1 MGRLSHSHDY
11 TCTLVF
17 VISFL
22 AAIMSTFPEN
32 HALSPPSSHIHQPN
46 VKTNL
51 EQMFLLIEGILP
63 FEACLYY
70 QVLPLSIEGSS
81 LNLGMVNPDD
91 TKAADYVRRQVS
103 YINCSIVSRPI
114 SSDWHREILSKFLSH
129 SAKNRQASQPS
140 QSKANS
146 TSSPFQDQ
154 PTLVV
159 GAPTEI
165 IEHPHGVIAEQT
177 TAPQQPAS
185 SPPVRAGKEDKKNS
199 ADMPPAPLSIELE
212 ESVTDLEESPSEKS
226 LPAAEPPL
234 SEHESLVLELPEPAN
249 KPSVPAAE
257 EPLPPTD
264 EPSSATAV
272 KEPTAEPGPEVTFD
286 PNRLNP
292 KELTQILLKRL
303 ITQEGIGRLYL
314 ERQSTTCRILWS
326 KDGVVQSV
334 VNDISPQLFQGVIN
348 ELKRM
353 MSLSLIPVRKPKQ
366 IEIERIHNQKRILL
380 RFRVM
385 PGDHGEEATLQ
396 ILRGAALKFYQQ
408 QQLDNLGRDALG
420 IAQDLQQRID
430 DLRAQAQRN
439 LEVQDDTKQKTLP
452 AIMTMLKQMEQQLH
466 DILEASD

>member
-1 MGRLSHSHDY
+1 
-11 TCTLVF
+11 
-17 VISFL
+17 
-22 AAIMSTFPEN
+22 MSTFSKNNAVTTPST
-32 HALSPPSSHIHQPN
+32 SPRQ
-46 VKTNL
+46 TETMANL

-129 SAKNRQASQPS
+129 SAKSRQASQLS
-140 QSKANS
+140 QPKAKS
-146 TSSPFQDQ
+146 THSPFEEQ

-165 IEHPHGVIAEQT
+165 IENPRDAMIAEPT
-177 TAPQQPAS
+177 PEPQLS
-185 SPPVRAGKEDKKNS
+185 SPSPVAAHKTDEEATPAVLTPEVPT
-199 ADMPPAPLSIELE
+199 ADGDQPPLSIKLE
-212 ESVTDLEESPSEKS
+212 EPPIESDVSSSPTSEEPPIESDVSPTSEESPAETIS
-226 LPAAEPPL
+226 EPPL
-234 SEHESLVLELPEPAN
+234 N
-249 KPSVPAAE
+249 
-257 EPLPPTD
+257 
-264 EPSSATAV
+264 
-272 KEPTAEPGPEVTFD
+272 
-286 PNRLNP
+286 PNQLNP
-292 KELTQILLKRL
+292 KELTQILLKRV

-314 ERQSTTCRILWS
+314 ERQSALCRILWS
-326 KDGVVQSV
+326 KDGVLQSV
-334 VNDISPQLFQGVIN
+334 VDDISAQLFQGVIN

-396 ILRGAALKFYQQ
+396 VLRGAALKFYQQ
-408 QQLDNLGRDALG
+408 QQIDNLGRDALS
-420 IAQDLQQRID
+420 IARDLQQRID
-430 DLRAQAQRN
+430 ELRSQAQRN
-439 LEVQDDTKQKTLP
+439 LVLQADTKQKTLP
-452 AIMTMLKQMEQQLH
+452 AIVSMLKQMEHQLNA
-466 DILEASD
+466 IIQEPGQ

>member
-1 MGRLSHSHDY
+1 M
-11 TCTLVF
+11 
-17 VISFL
+17 
-22 AAIMSTFPEN
+22 A
-32 HALSPPSSHIHQPN
+32 
-46 VKTNL
+46 NL

-129 SAKNRQASQPS
+129 SAKSRQASQFSEPK
-140 QSKANS
+140 SKA
-146 TSSPFQDQ
+146 TSSPFEDQ

-165 IEHPHGVIAEQT
+165 VDSPHSQPTSPSINDHQADSNTQESAVHSADDQPAKEDAQPIAEQGIPLEAHSAAE
-177 TAPQQPAS
+177 TAPR
-185 SPPVRAGKEDKKNS
+185 PP
-199 ADMPPAPLSIELE
+199 LTI
-212 ESVTDLEESPSEKS
+212 DLEEE
-226 LPAAEPPL
+226 
-234 SEHESLVLELPEPAN
+234 
-249 KPSVPAAE
+249 
-257 EPLPPTD
+257 
-264 EPSSATAV
+264 TAV
-272 KEPTAEPGPEVTFD
+272 ASSSSSNTDSTSEETVPTANFEP
-286 PNRLNP
+286 NQSNP
-292 KELTQILLKRL
+292 KELTQVLLKRL

-334 VNDISPQLFQGVIN
+334 FDNISIQLFQGVIN

-366 IEIERIHNQKRILL
+366 IEIERIYNQKRILL

-408 QQLDNLGRDALG
+408 QQMDNLGRDALG
-420 IAQDLQQRID
+420 AAHDLQQRLD
-430 DLRAQAQRN
+430 DLKSKAQRN
-439 LEVQDDTKQKTLP
+439 LDVQDDTKQKTLP
-452 AIMTMLKQMEQQLH
+452 AIMNLLKQMEQQLH
-466 DILEASD
+466 EIINTSK